1 METIKRPLDGV
12 KVVELAT
19 FIAAP
24 SCTRYLADLGAEVI
38 KVESPAGDNLRY
50 TAINEG
56 RPTGDLENTCFD
68 CDNANKKGI
77 CLNIKTPEGRE
88 VLEKLIAESDI
99 FVTNVRHKSLVR
111 DGLDYDTLKVKYPKL
126 VMGYVTGYGE
136 NGPDKDLPGFDFT
149 AFFARGGI
157 LGTLMDKDAVPMLT
171 IPGFG
176 DHPVGLYL
184 ANGILAALYRARET
198 GKGDKVTVSLFH
210 SAIWAIAIML
220 QGAQYGMDATRYP
233 MSRKD
238 IANPLTVVHKT
249 KGGRWIQFAAP
260 AYNLMY
266 NRFVTALGRE
276 DLVDHPDY
284 ATAAACKAHTAQLV
298 EILSAEFAKHTMD
311 DIAAMF
317 ARADIAYDRV
327 QHIKEVLDD
336 PQALENMYIVPMA
349 NRDGTITKQP
359 ATPIRFATA
368 GPACIEDIAPTMDR
382 QAPLVGEHSAEIL
395 KEHGYSDEEIQK
407 FLDDKVIYIDKL

>member
-1 METIKRPLDGV
+1 MESIKRPLDGV

-56 RPTGDLENTCFD
+56 RPTGDLENTSFD

-111 DGLDYDTLKVKYPKL
+111 DGLDYDSLKVKYPKL

-249 KGGRWIQFAAP
+249 KDGRWIQFAAP

-276 DLVDHPDY
+276 DLVDDPRYFPQANLQNNLHEFYDMLVAQVATKTLDEWCDIFKKADIPY
-284 ATAAACKAHTAQLV
+284 AIAQTWDELLQDEQAWDANCFYKMHYPTGNDRTLV
-298 EILSAEFAKHTMD
+298 RPPILFQDTPLPEYKRGPYLGEQTEEILASLGYTEAQIQAMM
-311 DIAAMF
+311 AAG
-317 ARADIAYDRV
+317 AA
-327 QHIKEVLDD
+327 QH
-336 PQALENMYIVPMA
+336 
-349 NRDGTITKQP
+349 P
-359 ATPIRFATA
+359 AP
-368 GPACIEDIAPTMDR
+368 
-382 QAPLVGEHSAEIL
+382 
-395 KEHGYSDEEIQK
+395 KEH
-407 FLDDKVIYIDKL
+407 